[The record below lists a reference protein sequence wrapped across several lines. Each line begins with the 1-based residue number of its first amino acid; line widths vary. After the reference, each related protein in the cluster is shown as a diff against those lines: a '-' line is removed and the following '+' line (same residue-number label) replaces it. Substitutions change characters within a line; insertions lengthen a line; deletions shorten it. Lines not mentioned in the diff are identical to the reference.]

1 MAASVVRCPVDAPDP
16 GVVERAAA
24 ALRDGR
30 LVAIPTETVY
40 GLGANALDPAAV
52 AAVFAAKGRPATDP
66 LIVHVDGPA
75 MARGVIDGPLAPPA
89 AILADALWPGP
100 LTLVLPRHRRVPA
113 AVSSG
118 LDTVAVR
125 CPSHPVATAVIT
137 AAGTPIAAPSANR
150 FGHISPTAAHHV
162 MAELG
167 DRIDLIVDGGR
178 TDHGLESTVVAFDG
192 DAAVVLRP
200 GAVTVEELATHVEV
214 RAAGAGDAIASPGH
228 DNRHYSPRTPT
239 VAVAAGFVPSSAAAI
254 TAGAVHAGYTDR
266 PPSLPPGW
274 RFEALG
280 SRDDLDTL
288 AHHLYDRLRR
298 LDETAPPLILVEL
311 TDRPGLGRAI
321 DDRLSRAGSSE
332 VMTRPEQLR
341 EYVADGT

>member
-1 MAASVVRCPVDAPDP
+1 MTASVVRCRVDAPDP
-16 GVVERAAA
+16 AVVERAAA

-40 GLGANALDPAAV
+40 GLGANALDPDAV

-75 MARGVIDGPLAPPA
+75 MTRRVIDGPLAAPA

-100 LTLVLPRHRRVPA
+100 LTLVLPRHPRVPA

-162 MAELG
+162 VAELG

-200 GAVTVEELATHVEV
+200 GAVTVEELASHVEV
-214 RAAGAGDAIASPGH
+214 RTAATGDAVASPGH
-228 DNRHYSPRTPT
+228 DDRHYSPRTPT
-239 VAVAAGFVPSSAAAI
+239 VTVAAGFDPSDVAAA
-254 TAGAVHAGYTDR
+254 AGAVHVGYTDR

-274 RFEALG
+274 RFQALG
-280 SRDDLDTL
+280 SREDLEAV
-288 AHHLYDRLRR
+288 AHDLYDRLRR

-311 TDRPGLGRAI
+311 TGRPGLGRAI
-321 DDRLSRAGSSE
+321 DDRLTRAGSSE
-332 VMTRPEQLR
+332 VLTRPEQLR
-341 EYVADGT
+341 DYVGDRN